1 MTLRPAKLA
10 VLISGSGSTLLNLAA
25 AIKRGELPAQIELVI
40 ASRPD
45 AAGVQRAQAAGLTCE
60 VINRKSFPD
69 VESFSRA
76 MTNRLDTAGVDLVCM
91 AGFLCFWR
99 IPEHWLGRT
108 LNIHPSLL
116 PRFGGRGMHG
126 MKVHEA
132 VIRSGQTESGCTV
145 HYADNIYDHGP
156 IILQRTC
163 PVMPDDTPERLSRRV
178 FQEERQAYP
187 QAIQHVWDDICRRQA
202 GVG

>member
-163 PVMPDDTPERLSRRV
+163 PVMPDDTPELLSRRV
-178 FQEERQAYP
+178 FQEEMQAYP